1 MVLVRDDEDKYIAKY
16 TEAQRNV
23 IGIGVALAVLVVI
36 LIVIYFMVSCYPR
49 YLASLYSLTCTFSE
63 KKKRLNPAF
72 FNICK

>member
-36 LIVIYFMVSCYPR
+36 LFVIYFMVSCYPR
-49 YLASLYSLTCTFSE
+49 
-63 KKKRLNPAF
+63 
-72 FNICK
+72 